1 MIENLEKTIL
11 FSSIAHKNQEM
22 MEPDVPYITHVI
34 SVAGNVLEAYYN
46 GKEKFDLNLALKI
59 ALLHDTIEDTSIT
72 YDDVNIN
79 FGKEVADGVLALT
92 KDSSLPKEIQLKNSI
107 ERIILSSKEAA
118 IVKLADRINNL
129 MIKPNCW
136 SNEKW
141 NNYLEESKFIYENLK
156 KYNSY
161 LANKLEERIKLEN

>member
-1 MIENLEKTIL
+1 MNKYQTNYTE
-11 FSSIAHKNQEM
+11 Q
-22 MEPDVPYITHVI
+22 YI
-34 SVAGNVLEAYYN
+34 
-46 GKEKFDLNLALKI
+46 
-59 ALLHDTIEDTSIT
+59 
-72 YDDVNIN
+72 
-79 FGKEVADGVLALT
+79 
-92 KDSSLPKEIQLKNSI
+92 SSLPKEIQLKNSI